1 MQPIFHAILQNE
13 LPAFLSLV
21 EERDSWLEE
30 RNDEQH
36 SNTVLHMAAKH
47 GRGEF
52 VSKIIELRPSLIC
65 SRNAY
70 GNTPLHLAA
79 LLGDVNIIMTMLEF
93 GPEACS
99 ARNNNNQTP
108 LHLACRSNSV
118 ESATLF
124 AEKIQSVG
132 LHELNFAILSGMAGI
147 AGTILERFPDLAR
160 EEAWPVQGGS
170 LSSLLHHACD
180 RGDLELTRILLGVDE
195 RLDEALDTNGLSPLH
210 LAVLRGS
217 VVILEEFLN
226 TAPLSFYSLTPS
238 KESVFH
244 LAARNNNMDA
254 FVFMA
259 ESVGINSQILL
270 QQTDEDGNT
279 VLHVAAS
286 VACGAP
292 FVHYI
297 RKRTDKRCKNNIGF
311 AAYQLIPQ
319 EAVNFELLS
328 RWLRFDTETPEELN
342 SEEYDGHSR
351 PIQQQ
356 SLGRVKSL
364 AICGSSD
371 ADKVIRL
378 LTLIGINTTTIAER
392 KRKSKQSEVEKGR
405 ESLEYEMHIE
415 ALQNARNTIA
425 IVAVLIASVT
435 YAGGIN
441 PPGGVYQDGPWKGK
455 STVGKTTAFKV
466 FAICN
471 NIALFTSLAIVI
483 LLVSVIPYKR
493 KPLKSFLEKNMQ
505 PIFHAILQNDLPT
518 FLSLVEERNSSLEER
533 TDKEHLND
541 TVLHMAAKLGH
552 GELASMIIDRRPSL
566 VCSLNAEGNTPL
578 HLAALLGYID
588 IVVQMLETGLEA
600 CTARNNNNDTPLHL
614 ACRSISMEAAKLIA
628 EKTNSVDHGE
638 LNFAISTGST
648 CKTLT

>member
-1 MQPIFHAILQNE
+1 
-13 LPAFLSLV
+13 
-21 EERDSWLEE
+21 
-30 RNDEQH
+30 
-36 SNTVLHMAAKH
+36 
-47 GRGEF
+47 
-52 VSKIIELRPSLIC
+52 
-65 SRNAY
+65 
-70 GNTPLHLAA
+70 
-79 LLGDVNIIMTMLEF
+79 MTMLEF

-342 SEEYDGHSR
+342 SEEYD
-351 PIQQQ
+351 
-356 SLGRVKSL
+356 

-392 KRKSKQSEVEKGR
+392 KRK
-405 ESLEYEMHIE
+405 M
-415 ALQNARNTIA
+415 
-425 IVAVLIASVT
+425 AVLIASVT

-493 KPLKSFLEKNMQ
+493 KPLKRLLVATHRMMWVSIGFMAASYIAASWVTIPHYHGTRWLF
-505 PIFHAILQNDLPT
+505 PGIIAVGGGALIVLFSYL
-518 FLSLVEERNSSLEER
+518 LVEIIGHWFKKLNRVGDIPSFAR
-533 TDKEHLND
+533 TCSD
-541 TVLHMAAKLGH
+541 MAVSGK
-552 GELASMIIDRRPSL
+552 S
-566 VCSLNAEGNTPL
+566 
-578 HLAALLGYID
+578 GYFIY
-588 IVVQMLETGLEA
+588 
-600 CTARNNNNDTPLHL
+600 
-614 ACRSISMEAAKLIA
+614 
-628 EKTNSVDHGE
+628 
-638 LNFAISTGST
+638 
-648 CKTLT
+648 